1 MDNRM
6 IRSSSI
12 MASHTPVTSRPPVRK
27 TRRWPW
33 VVLAIVVLMAL
44 VAGTLAWQESRTSRW
59 QAHVLVPYAAPLT
72 WTVEPGP
79 SPAETLRFPAHGP
92 YNERLGYVQA
102 ASLITALQAQGF
114 EIRHQ
119 ARWSPELIAH
129 VDRGWTPPFDEKN
142 QAGLTVLDCRR
153 DALYAFRYPYRQYEA
168 FEAIP
173 DRVVEALL
181 FIENRGLLD
190 PDRPMMNPAVDWVRF
205 TRAVIGQLGQTL
217 WEDIDTPGGST
228 LATQIEKY
236 RHSPD
241 GRTQDAP
248 EKLRQMISAS
258 VRAYRHGPETLPVR
272 RQLVLDY
279 LNTVPLAAAP
289 RHGEV
294 HGLGDGLWV
303 WFGLDWGES
312 NRLLAL
318 PAADTDP
325 DTLAAQAVALRH
337 VVALMIAHRRP
348 SWFLGRGPGRDAL
361 ARLTDAH
368 LRLMADA
375 GLIES
380 ALRDAALRTPL
391 TFRDFATQP
400 AWSPQMPS
408 KGTAAVRNRL
418 AGQLGV
424 SLYTLDRL
432 DLSIHTTLN
441 QGLQDAAGDYLSR
454 LNEVDFARSQ
464 QLLGDRLLRADTL
477 PGVHYSL
484 TVMEA
489 TPVGNV
495 VRLQTDTT
503 GQPLDINEGSKLEL
517 GSTAKLRVLATYL
530 EMVAEAHARLAPMSP
545 AERRGWPVDPADTL
559 TLWVQGWL
567 LTHPEADLPS
577 TLAAALERRFSAST
591 DERFFTGGGVH
602 TFGNFR
608 REDDARNPTIREAMQ
623 ESLNLPFVR
632 LLRELV
638 QHSTHQSQGSILPL
652 LSNPDD
658 PRRDVLLARF
668 ADREGQVF
676 LRRFWRKTESMPPD
690 VLRSYLLDGL
700 RPTPERLVAVFR
712 YLQPDAT
719 PDDLQQFLQAR
730 LGDAA
735 PVRARTERLYQQF
748 APDALDL
755 PDRGHVARVHPLELW
770 VVGFRLQHPEASLAQ
785 AIAASESERQ
795 AVYRWLFRTRVRS
808 AQDSRIATMLEVEAF
823 MDIHQRW
830 SRLGYPFPQLVP
842 SLATALGSS
851 GDRPAALAELM
862 GIIVNDGIRQP
873 LIRTTA
879 VDLAVDTPYETRLQR
894 SIGPTGEQVMHPDVA
909 RALRQVLAEVVDE
922 GTARRLSGGFRLSDG
937 TEWRLGGKTGT
948 GDNRIVVGGRPG
960 TAMNRTATF
969 VFALG
974 PHHFGTITAYV
985 VGPQAA
991 RYRFTSALPVQ
1002 ILRNLG
1008 PDLVA
1013 YLDPAQAQACPVPF
1027 TP

>member
-1 MDNRM
+1 MV
-6 IRSSSI
+6 SQ
-12 MASHTPVTSRPPVRK
+12 TPVATRPPVRK

-33 VVLAIVVLMAL
+33 VVLAIVVVMAL
-44 VAGTLAWQESRTSRW
+44 VAGTVAWQESRTSRW

-79 SPAETLRFPAHGP
+79 SPAEALRFPSHGP

-114 EIRHQ
+114 EVRHQ

-205 TRAVIGQLGQTL
+205 TRAVIGQLGQAL

-272 RQLVLDY
+272 RQIVLDY

-380 ALRDAALRTPL
+380 ALRDAALLTPL

-530 EMVAEAHARLAPMSP
+530 EMVAEAHARLAPLSP

-735 PVRARTERLYQQF
+735 PVRARMERLYQQF

-770 VVGFRLQHPEASLAQ
+770 VVGFRLQHPEASLVQ
-785 AIAASESERQ
+785 AIAASEGERQ

-862 GIIVNDGIRQP
+862 GIIVNDGVRQP

-879 VDLAVDTPYETRLQR
+879 VDLAMDTPYETRLQR

>member
-1 MDNRM
+1 MPAP
-6 IRSSSI
+6 I
-12 MASHTPVTSRPPVRK
+12 PPQHDARLRK
-27 TRRWPW
+27 WPW
-33 VVLAIVVLMAL
+33 VVLALLLVLMGL
-44 VAGTLAWQESRTSRW
+44 AGWAAWHEMRTSRW
-59 QAHVLVPYAAPLT
+59 QAHHLVPYAASLT
-72 WTVEPGP
+72 WTVAPG
-79 SPAETLRFPAHGP
+79 AAGEQAIRFPRHGP
-92 YNERLGYVQA
+92 YNERLGYVRWPQLQA
-102 ASLITALQAQGF
+102 ALNQHGF
-114 EIRHQ
+114 EVSQQ
-119 ARWSPELIAH
+119 ARWSDALLAH
-129 VDRGWTPPFDEKN
+129 VDRGWTVPYDEKN
-142 QAGLTVLDCRR
+142 QAGLSVLDCRR
-153 DALYAFRYPYRQYEA
+153 ESLYAFRYPYRLYPE
-168 FEAIP
+168 FSAIP
-173 DRVVEALL
+173 TRVVEALL
-181 FIENRGLLD
+181 HIENRDLLD
-190 PDRPMMNPAVDWVRF
+190 PDRPLMNPAVDWVRF
-205 TRAVIGQLGQTL
+205 TRAVIGQLGQKI
-217 WEDIDTPGGST
+217 WDDVDTPGGST

-258 VRAYRHGPETLPVR
+258 IRAYRHGAETLPVR
-272 RQLVLDY
+272 QQLVLDY
-279 LNTVPLAAAP
+279 LNSVPLAAAP

-303 WFGLDWGES
+303 WFGLDWDES
-312 NRLLAL
+312 NRLLGL
-318 PAADTDP
+318 AAAIDDP
-325 DTLAAQAVALRH
+325 DTLQAQAVALRH

-361 ARLTDAH
+361 AQLTDAH
-368 LRLMADA
+368 LRLMAEA
-375 GLIES
+375 GLVEP
-380 ALRDAALRTPL
+380 ALRDAALGLPL
-391 TFRDFATQP
+391 TFRDFASQP
-400 AWSPQMPS
+400 AWSPQLPS
-408 KGTAAVRNRL
+408 KGTATVRNRL
-418 AGQLGV
+418 AGQLGI

-432 DLSIHTTLN
+432 DLTVQTTLH
-441 QGLQDAAGDYLSR
+441 QGLQTVASDYLAR
-454 LNEVDFARSQ
+454 LNQPDFARRQ

-477 PGVHYSL
+477 RDVHYSL
-484 TVMEA
+484 TLLEA
-489 TPVGNV
+489 TPEGNV

-530 EMVAEAHARLAPMSP
+530 EMVAETHERLSAMSL
-545 AERRGWPVDPADTL
+545 AQRRGLALDPADTL
-559 TLWVQGWL
+559 SLWVRGWL
-567 LTHPEADLPS
+567 LEQPNADLS
-577 TLAAALERRFSAST
+577 ATLAAAMERRFSAST

-608 REDDARNPTIREAMQ
+608 REDDSRNPTVREAMQ

-638 QHSTHQSQGSILPL
+638 KHSTYQSQGGTVQL
-652 LSNPDD
+652 LGNLDD
-658 PRRDVLLARF
+658 ARREVLLARF

-676 LRRFWRKTESMPPD
+676 IRRFWRKTEGLTPD
-690 VLRSYLLDGL
+690 LLRSSLLDGL
-700 RPTPERLVAVFR
+700 RPTPDRLVAVFR
-712 YLQPDAT
+712 YLEPDAT
-719 PDDLQQFLQAR
+719 LDDLQAFLQAR
-730 LGDAA
+730 LGDAT
-735 PVRARTERLYQQF
+735 PNRQRLERLYQRY
-748 APDALDL
+748 APSAFDL

-770 VVGFRLQHPEASLAQ
+770 VVGFRLQHPEATLAQ
-785 AIAASESERQ
+785 AIAASADERQ

-808 AQDSRIATMLEVEAF
+808 AQDTRIATMLEVEAF
-823 MDIHQRW
+823 MDIHRRW
-830 SRLGYPFPQLVP
+830 VRHGYPFPQLVP

-862 GIIVNDGIRQP
+862 GIIMNEGVRKP
-873 LIRTTA
+873 VIRTTG
-879 VDLAVDTPYETRLQR
+879 VDFALDTPYETRLLRTPVQ
-894 SIGPTGEQVMHPDVA
+894 TAEQVMHPDVA

-991 RYRFTSALPVQ
+991 RYRYTSALPVQ